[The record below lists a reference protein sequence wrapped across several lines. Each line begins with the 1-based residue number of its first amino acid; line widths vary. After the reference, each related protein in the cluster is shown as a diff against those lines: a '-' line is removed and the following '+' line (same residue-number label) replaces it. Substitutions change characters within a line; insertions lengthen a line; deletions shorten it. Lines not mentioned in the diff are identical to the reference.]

1 MMELQ
6 HQRLMV
12 LAGQLQLESLI
23 SAAPAL
29 SQQAVDQEW
38 SYMDFL
44 EHLLHEE
51 KLARHQ
57 RKQAM
62 YTRMAAF
69 PAVKTFE
76 EYDFTF
82 ATGAPQKQLQ
92 SLRSLSFIERNE
104 NIVLLGPSGVGKT
117 HLAIAMGYEAVR
129 AGIKVR
135 FTTAADLLL
144 QLSTAQRQGRYKT
157 TLQRGVM
164 APRLLIID
172 EIGYLPMNREEA
184 SLFFRLLNRRY
195 EKASI
200 ILTSNKGF
208 ADWGEMFG
216 DHVLAT
222 AILDRLLHHSTTLNI
237 KGESYRLKEK
247 RKAGVLTKN
256 TTPISDDEMVKSGQ
270 HQ

>member
-1 MMELQ
+1 MELQ

-82 ATGAPQKQLQ
+82 
-92 SLRSLSFIERNE
+92 R
-104 NIVLLGPSGVGKT
+104 
-117 HLAIAMGYEAVR
+117 
-129 AGIKVR
+129 
-135 FTTAADLLL
+135 
-144 QLSTAQRQGRYKT
+144 STAEAT
-157 TLQRGVM
+157 PVVTLTQ
-164 APRLLIID
+164 
-172 EIGYLPMNREEA
+172 
-184 SLFFRLLNRRY
+184 
-195 EKASI
+195 
-200 ILTSNKGF
+200 
-208 ADWGEMFG
+208 
-216 DHVLAT
+216 
-222 AILDRLLHHSTTLNI
+222 LHRT
-237 KGESYRLKEK
+237 
-247 RKAGVLTKN
+247 
-256 TTPISDDEMVKSGQ
+256 
-270 HQ
+270 

>member
-6 HQRLMV
+6 HQRLMA

-172 EIGYLPMNREEA
+172 EIGYLPFGQWDQTFA
-184 SLFFRLLNRRY
+184 GD
-195 EKASI
+195 AA
-200 ILTSNKGF
+200 LTS
-208 ADWGEMFG
+208 AM
-216 DHVLAT
+216 
-222 AILDRLLHHSTTLNI
+222 LDRILHHSHFVQI
-237 KGESYRLKEK
+237 KGESYRLRQK
-247 RKAGVLTKN
+247 RKAGVIAEAN
-256 TTPISDDEMVKSGQ
+256 PE
-270 HQ
+270 

>member
-6 HQRLMV
+6 HQRLMA

-157 TLQRGVM
+157 TK
-164 APRLLIID
+164 
-172 EIGYLPMNREEA
+172 
-184 SLFFRLLNRRY
+184 LFFQVIAKRY
-195 EKASI
+195 EKSAM
-200 ILTSNKGF
+200 ILTSNLPFGQWDQTF
-208 ADWGEMFG
+208 AG
-216 DHVLAT
+216 DAALTSAM
-222 AILDRLLHHSTTLNI
+222 LDRILHHSHVVQI
-237 KGESYRLKEK
+237 KGESYRLRQK
-247 RKAGVLTKN
+247 RKAGVIAEAN
-256 TTPISDDEMVKSGQ
+256 PE
-270 HQ
+270 